1 MGTLFVFGTLKS
13 GFANHRA
20 GQGERVATDVST
32 TRRYPLRIVGRYKI
46 PWLLDRPGQGWRIAG
61 ELYRVDHPALSR
73 LDRLEGVDR
82 PGWFIRGRVFVR
94 VRAATRVRLTAA
106 WLYFGSA
113 REAAR
118 QGASLRAYAA
128 FTPRQNL
135 DYIRRAAY
143 PAATHTA
150 LLKQAL

>member
-20 GQGERVATDVST
+20 GLGERVAADAST
-32 TRRYPLRIVGRYKI
+32 ACRYPLRIVGRYRI
-46 PWLLDRPGQGWRIAG
+46 PWLLDRPGQGWRVTG
-61 ELYRVDHPALSR
+61 EPYRVDHPALSR

-82 PGWFIRGRVFVR
+82 PAWFTRSRAFVR
-94 VRAATRVRLTAA
+94 VRTATQLRLTPA

-118 QGASLRAYAA
+118 QGASQRAYAA
-128 FTPRQNL
+128 FTPGQNL

-143 PAATHTA
+143 PV
-150 LLKQAL
+150 LSRSR